1 MYTQATYQE
10 RHTPTQTII
19 VMTLVVLSVIYVP
32 SGMALEYE
40 VGTQMG
46 SSYITPPDRDSDS
59 RATILQAPSGAVG
72 GIPASAYISFFPHR
86 YFAVSPEINFTRVT
100 NSYTFFGERNNNSQS
115 KINLG
120 CQLTYFPLSHTVS
133 TPYLYARMSWQNSFG
148 DKNNDDSRQRI
159 GLGGGYQWRIENDY
173 YLRFGLQ
180 YHRAMYDS
188 THHNGYSAVIGLGVR
203 FGNGKN

>member
-1 MYTQATYQE
+1 MYTQATYQS
-10 RHTPTQTII
+10 RRTPTLTII
-19 VMTLVVLSVIYVP
+19 VMTLVGLSVLYVP
-32 SGMALEYE
+32 SAMAFEYE

-59 RATILQAPSGAVG
+59 RATVLQAPSGAVG
-72 GIPASAYISFFPHR
+72 GIPGSAYISFFPHK

-100 NSYTFFGERNNNSQS
+100 NNYTILGERNSKSQS

-120 CQLTYFPLSHTVS
+120 SQLTYFPLSHTAS
-133 TPYLYARMSWQNSFG
+133 TPYLFARMSWQNSLG
-148 DKNNDDSRQRI
+148 IENDDDSRQRI
-159 GLGGGYQWRIENDY
+159 GLGGGYQWRIEDDY

-180 YHRAMYDS
+180 YHRVMYDN

-203 FGNGKN
+203 FGNDKN